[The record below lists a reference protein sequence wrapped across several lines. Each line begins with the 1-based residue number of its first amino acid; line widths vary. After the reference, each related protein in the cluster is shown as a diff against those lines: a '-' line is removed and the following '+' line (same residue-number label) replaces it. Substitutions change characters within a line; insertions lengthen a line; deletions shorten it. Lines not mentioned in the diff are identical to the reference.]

1 MKSAQ
6 TGMKRPPSLAQA
18 LSRTLL
24 PWVAIL
30 WIATSLAVGWYM
42 QHELEEQIDAS
53 LMESAERLL
62 DLAVHDDSLQTDLPA
77 RLGLRTPQA
86 VTRQQTEDEAHDVLL
101 YQVVDAQGSVLL
113 RSTDAPAQAL
123 PVPLRTGYHTTP
135 LFRLYTLAHPT
146 LPLFIHVGEP
156 LAHRRDS
163 LRETLIGLILPLFVV
178 LPFLA
183 WLIQTLLRRALHSAG
198 MLAEELQRRDGQ
210 HLQAL
215 PPQQDLPLELQS
227 IADSANHLL
236 RRLADAL
243 DIERALAANAAHELR
258 TPLAALR
265 LHLQSAQ
272 ARLSPADL
280 ASPASLAGPELQQA
294 LSALDRLQRR
304 TEKLLQLSRAE
315 SGAGLAQ
322 DRVNLGQ
329 LAGLVAQEF
338 WADPAVLQ
346 RLQLVVPEDVDV
358 WARGD
363 VDALAMALRNLV
375 ENAIRYAPSG
385 AIVLEVGLPAC
396 CSVRDQG
403 PGMSASQ
410 LALLPQ
416 RHQRGTATDPA
427 SPRKHPVPGYG
438 LGLSIVRTIVERQG
452 GTLQLV
458 SPPPGQ
464 DHGLQATLLL
474 RPAVE
479 DPQR

>member
-1 MKSAQ
+1 
-6 TGMKRPPSLAQA
+6 MKRPPSLAQA

-24 PWVAIL
+24 PWVAVL
-30 WIATSLAVGWYM
+30 WLATSLVVGWYM

-77 RLGLRTPQA
+77 RLGPRTPQA

-101 YQVVDAQGSVLL
+101 YQVVDTQGTVLL
-113 RSTDAPAQAL
+113 RSTDAPEQAL
-123 PVPLRTGYHTTP
+123 PAPLRTGYHTTE

-156 LAHRRDS
+156 LTHRRDS
-163 LRETLIGLILPLFVV
+163 LRETLAGLILPLFVV
-178 LPFLA
+178 LPLLA
-183 WLIQTLLRRALHSAG
+183 WLIQVLLRRALRSAG

-243 DIERALAANAAHELR
+243 DTERSLAANAAHELR

-265 LHLQSAQ
+265 LNLQSALEQ
-272 ARLSPADL
+272 VPTSHL
-280 ASPASLAGPELQQA
+280 AHPPMTQA
-294 LSALDRLQRR
+294 LTALDRLQRR
-304 TEKLLQLSRAE
+304 SEKLLQLSRAE
-315 SGAGLAQ
+315 SGAALAQ
-322 DRVNLGQ
+322 DRINLGQ

-346 RLQLVVPEDVDV
+346 RLQLVVPEEVDV
-358 WARGD
+358 WVRGD
-363 VDALAMALRNLV
+363 FDALAIALRNLV
-375 ENAIRYAPSG
+375 ENAVRYAPQG
-385 AIVLEVGLPAC
+385 RIVLEVSLPAC
-396 CSVRDQG
+396 CSVSDQG
-403 PGMSASQ
+403 PGLSAEQ
-410 LALLPQ
+410 QALLQQ
-416 RHQRGTATDPA
+416 RHQRGAEADQTA
-427 SPRKHPVPGYG
+427 PRAHHVPGYG
-438 LGLSIVRTIVERQG
+438 LGLSIVRTIMERQG
-452 GTLQLV
+452 GNLQLV

-464 DHGLQATLLL
+464 AHGLQATLVL
-474 RPAVE
+474 RPAH
-479 DPQR
+479 